1 MSDRSGPGHSS
12 TVGLWAIAFSIVAL
26 AGGVVLA
33 QHHAHHPA
41 QPYAGQQVRAVTSL
55 SPEELNGFLEGRGM
69 GLAKAAEL
77 NGYPGPMHLLELEKE
92 LGLTASQRREVEL
105 ALQRMK
111 ARAADLGRKYVEAE
125 RAVDAAFRSE
135 GADPAIIAARVA
147 EANRLL
153 GEVRLSHLN
162 AHLEVTPLLTPGQR
176 ARYTELRGYRGSHK
190 H

>member
-105 ALQRMK
+105 A
-111 ARAADLGRKYVEAE
+111 
-125 RAVDAAFRSE
+125 F
-135 GADPAIIAARVA
+135 
-147 EANRLL
+147 
-153 GEVRLSHLN
+153 N
-162 AHLEVTPLLTPGQR
+162 A
-176 ARYTELRGYRGSHK
+176 
-190 H
+190 

>member
-1 MSDRSGPGHSS
+1 
-12 TVGLWAIAFSIVAL
+12 
-26 AGGVVLA
+26 
-33 QHHAHHPA
+33 
-41 QPYAGQQVRAVTSL
+41 
-55 SPEELNGFLEGRGM
+55 
-69 GLAKAAEL
+69 
-77 NGYPGPMHLLELEKE
+77 
-92 LGLTASQRREVEL
+92 
-105 ALQRMK
+105 MK
-111 ARAADLGRKYVEAE
+111 ARAADLGRRYVEAE

>member
-1 MSDRSGPGHSS
+1 MSDRSVPGHSS

-33 QHHAHHPA
+33 QHHAHTPA
-41 QPYAGQQVRAVTSL
+41 LPYAGQQARTVTSL
-55 SPEELNGFLEGRGM
+55 SPEELSGFLEGRGM

-92 LGLTASQRREVEL
+92 LGLTADQRREVEL
-105 ALQRMK
+105 TLQRMK
-111 ARAADLGRKYVEAE
+111 ARAADLGRRYVEAE
-125 RAVDAAFRSE
+125 RAVDAAFRAE
-135 GADPAIIAARVA
+135 GADPAVIAARVA

-153 GEVRLSHLN
+153 GEVRLAHLN
-162 AHLEVTPLLTPGQR
+162 AHLEVTPLLTPRQR
-176 ARYTELRGYRGSHK
+176 ARYAELRGYRGGHK